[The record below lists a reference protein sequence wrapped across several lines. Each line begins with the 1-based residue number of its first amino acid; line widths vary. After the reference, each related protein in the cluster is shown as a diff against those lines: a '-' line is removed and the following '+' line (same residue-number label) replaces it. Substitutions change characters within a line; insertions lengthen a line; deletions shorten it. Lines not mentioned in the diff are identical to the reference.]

1 MKKRRK
7 EPETLREHCR
17 HIFGDEPPVLCV
29 WETEFDYA
37 DAELKALEAKEWQQI
52 SEWDLSAYYV
62 LNLVYNEPMQI
73 ELFRYLFPL
82 CLAQWHE
89 TVLAGG
95 YGDHFEESLMKALCR
110 PYLWQEMMNASQRQQ
125 VRQFLLDTA
134 LQRMDN
140 ERGFNNVLCWLA
152 VFNTLGGAAPLI
164 HSLWSRWW
172 ALDTPGK
179 AVCAI
184 QYAAHLIYPIEANP
198 LWSQEWIGCGH
209 PLGRNGLAS
218 IG

>member
-37 DAELKALEAKEWQQI
+37 DAELKALAAKEWQQI

-89 TVLAGG
+89 TVLALAGDDECFPTPAG
-95 YGDHFEESLMKALCR
+95 TAIFTGHRVAAYG
-110 PYLWQEMMNASQRQQ
+110 
-125 VRQFLLDTA
+125 
-134 LQRMDN
+134 
-140 ERGFNNVLCWLA
+140 
-152 VFNTLGGAAPLI
+152 
-164 HSLWSRWW
+164 
-172 ALDTPGK
+172 
-179 AVCAI
+179 
-184 QYAAHLIYPIEANP
+184 
-198 LWSQEWIGCGH
+198 
-209 PLGRNGLAS
+209 
-218 IG
+218 

>member
-1 MKKRRK
+1 M
-7 EPETLREHCR
+7 
-17 HIFGDEPPVLCV
+17 LCV

-37 DAELKALEAKEWQQI
+37 DAELKALAAKEWQQI

-89 TVLAGG
+89 NVLAGG

-125 VRQFLLDTA
+125 VRQFSS
-134 LQRMDN
+134 
-140 ERGFNNVLCWLA
+140 WL
-152 VFNTLGGAAPLI
+152 VSSLI
-164 HSLWSRWW
+164 SPNHKSSVTRPSSSNKRWQ
-172 ALDTPGK
+172 PGK
-179 AVCAI
+179 GIGHCA
-184 QYAAHLIYPIEANP
+184 
-198 LWSQEWIGCGH
+198 
-209 PLGRNGLAS
+209 
-218 IG
+218 

>member
-37 DAELKALEAKEWQQI
+37 DAELKALAAKEWQQI

-62 LNLVYNEPMQI
+62 LNLVYNEPMQP

-82 CLAQWHE
+82 CTAQWHE

-95 YGDHFEESLMKALCR
+95 YGDHFEESLMKALRR
-110 PYLWQEMMNASQRQQ
+110 PYLWQEMMNTSQRQQ
-125 VRQFLLDTA
+125 VRQFYWKPRCSVWITSVVSIMFFA
-134 LQRMDN
+134 GWRYS
-140 ERGFNNVLCWLA
+140 
-152 VFNTLGGAAPLI
+152 I
-164 HSLWSRWW
+164 LWAGPR
-172 ALDTPGK
+172 
-179 AVCAI
+179 
-184 QYAAHLIYPIEANP
+184 
-198 LWSQEWIGCGH
+198 
-209 PLGRNGLAS
+209 R
-218 IG
+218 

>member
-7 EPETLREHCR
+7 EPETLRERCR

-37 DAELKALEAKEWQQI
+37 DAELKALAAKEWQQI

-95 YGDHFEESLMKALCR
+95 YGDHFEESLMKALRR

-125 VRQFLLDTA
+125 VRQFLLETA

-140 ERGFNNVLCWLA
+140 ERGFNYVLCWLA
-152 VFNTLGGAAPLI
+152 VPNTLAGP
-164 HSLWSRWW
+164 R
-172 ALDTPGK
+172 
-179 AVCAI
+179 
-184 QYAAHLIYPIEANP
+184 
-198 LWSQEWIGCGH
+198 
-209 PLGRNGLAS
+209 R
-218 IG
+218 

>member
-37 DAELKALEAKEWQQI
+37 DAELKALAAKEWQQI

-152 VFNTLGGAAPLI
+152 VFNTLGGGRAVNSF
-164 HSLWSRWW
+164 SLV
-172 ALDTPGK
+172 ALVGAGYARK
-179 AVCAI
+179 SGVCYSVCRASNLS
-184 QYAAHLIYPIEANP
+184 HR
-198 LWSQEWIGCGH
+198 SQSVMVARMDR
-209 PLGRNGLAS
+209 LGAS
-218 IG
+218 IRP

>member
-1 MKKRRK
+1 
-7 EPETLREHCR
+7 
-17 HIFGDEPPVLCV
+17 
-29 WETEFDYA
+29 
-37 DAELKALEAKEWQQI
+37 
-52 SEWDLSAYYV
+52 
-62 LNLVYNEPMQI
+62 
-73 ELFRYLFPL
+73 
-82 CLAQWHE
+82 
-89 TVLAGG
+89 
-95 YGDHFEESLMKALCR
+95 MKALCR

-179 AVCAI
+179 RCVLFSMPRI
-184 QYAAHLIYPIEANP
+184 
-198 LWSQEWIGCGH
+198 
-209 PLGRNGLAS
+209 
-218 IG
+218 

>member
-37 DAELKALEAKEWQQI
+37 DAELKALAAKEWQQI

-125 VRQFLLDTA
+125 VRNFYWTPRCSVWITSVVSITFFA
-134 LQRMDN
+134 GWR
-140 ERGFNNVLCWLA
+140 CS
-152 VFNTLGGAAPLI
+152 I
-164 HSLWSRWW
+164 LWVGPR
-172 ALDTPGK
+172 
-179 AVCAI
+179 
-184 QYAAHLIYPIEANP
+184 
-198 LWSQEWIGCGH
+198 
-209 PLGRNGLAS
+209 R
-218 IG
+218 

>member
-37 DAELKALEAKEWQQI
+37 DAELKALAAKEWQQI
-52 SEWDLSAYYV
+52 SERDLSAYYV

-164 HSLWSRWW
+164 RSLV
-172 ALDTPGK
+172 ALVGAGYARK
-179 AVCAI
+179 SGVCYSVCRASNLS
-184 QYAAHLIYPIEANP
+184 HR
-198 LWSQEWIGCGH
+198 SQSVMVARMDR
-209 PLGRNGLAS
+209 LGAS
-218 IG
+218 IRP

>member
-37 DAELKALEAKEWQQI
+37 DAELKALAAKEWQQI
-52 SEWDLSAYYV
+52 SVWDLSAYYV

-152 VFNTLGGAAPLI
+152 VYQWP
-164 HSLWSRWW
+164 
-172 ALDTPGK
+172 D
-179 AVCAI
+179 
-184 QYAAHLIYPIEANP
+184 
-198 LWSQEWIGCGH
+198 
-209 PLGRNGLAS
+209 
-218 IG
+218 

>member
-37 DAELKALEAKEWQQI
+37 DAELKALAAKEWQQI
-52 SEWDLSAYYV
+52 SVWDLSAYYV

-125 VRQFLLDTA
+125 VRQFLLVA
-134 LQRMDN
+134 LVGAGYARKSGVCYSVCRASNLSHRSQSVMVARITSTY
-140 ERGFNNVLCWLA
+140 FSWLA
-152 VFNTLGGAAPLI
+152 SATTTLIP
-164 HSLWSRWW
+164 SLYSTSF
-172 ALDTPGK
+172 LNYILFT
-179 AVCAI
+179 
-184 QYAAHLIYPIEANP
+184 
-198 LWSQEWIGCGH
+198 
-209 PLGRNGLAS
+209 
-218 IG
+218 

>member
-37 DAELKALEAKEWQQI
+37 DAELKALAAKEWQQI

-95 YGDHFEESLMKALCR
+95 YGESLRRILNEGIVSALSLAGDDECF
-110 PYLWQEMMNASQRQQ
+110 PTPAG
-125 VRQFLLDTA
+125 TA
-134 LQRMDN
+134 IFTGHR
-140 ERGFNNVLCWLA
+140 V
-152 VFNTLGGAAPLI
+152 AAY
-164 HSLWSRWW
+164 
-172 ALDTPGK
+172 G
-179 AVCAI
+179 
-184 QYAAHLIYPIEANP
+184 
-198 LWSQEWIGCGH
+198 
-209 PLGRNGLAS
+209 
-218 IG
+218 